1 MTFMNK
7 RKFGKGGGSRSSGIE
22 KPMVRL
28 VSSKEY
34 ERIEKIR
41 AAFQPEKKPKVS
53 LPKFSWDKKDD
64 E

>member
-1 MTFMNK
+1 
-7 RKFGKGGGSRSSGIE
+7 
-22 KPMVRL
+22 MVRL

-41 AAFQPEKKPKVS
+41 AAFQPKKKPKVS

>member
-7 RKFGKGGGSRSSGIE
+7 RKFGKGEGGRSSGIE

-28 VSSKEY
+28 VSSKEH

>member
-7 RKFGKGGGSRSSGIE
+7 RKFGKGEGDRSSGIE
-22 KPMVRL
+22 KTMVRL

>member
-7 RKFGKGGGSRSSGIE
+7 RKSGKGEGGRSSGIE

>member
-7 RKFGKGGGSRSSGIE
+7 RKFGKGEGSRSSGIE